1 MLRRLLT
8 QCYHV
13 LDGQVLRSISQSFAR
28 IAELL
33 GLIVETTLATLTENS
48 SAHADQLYKLVPL
61 KDGLAVTQQSILEVR
76 GSPRSLRIL
85 PRADG
90 RLARASEGLVE
101 SGLLVVPYPL
111 WDCLG
116 RLLTCWEGYWA
127 MMRTCLGCCSPRGQ
141 SFKVHISNPIGFEPL
156 DMYPLPCLKCETRL

>member
-1 MLRRLLT
+1 
-8 QCYHV
+8 
-13 LDGQVLRSISQSFAR
+13 VLRSISQSFAR

-76 GSPRSLRIL
+76 GSSHIVISTL
-85 PRADG
+85 PRAER
-90 RLARASEGLVE
+90 RLARAFKDLLE
-101 SGLLVVPYPL
+101 SHLLVISHLL

-116 RLLTCWEGYWA
+116 RLLTCWEGCWA
-127 MMRTCLGCCSPRGQ
+127 MMRTCLGCCSRRGQ
-141 SFKVHISNPIGFEPL
+141 SFKVRFSINIKRMMIRALGHIPS
-156 DMYPLPCLKCETRL
+156 PCLKCQSHF